1 MNKLLVTLFAG
12 LIATSAFAADAPK
25 AAPAAAPA
33 AAAPAAAPSHPAA
46 EAEG

>member
-12 LIATSAFAADAPK
+12 LVATSAFAADAAKPA

-33 AAAPAAAPSHPAA
+33 AQKGMSGM
-46 EAEG
+46 EAKK